1 MRNHIL
7 TILTLLTL
15 SIGLSQEEVTNTNSF
30 TLQEA
35 IDFALKNNYS
45 AINADRDLIDARKQK
60 WETIAT
66 GLPQITGAIGYQNQL
81 KQPVSLLPAAAF
93 DNTQSTI
100 DVVNDYFDAT
110 QTNFDINTPDGFIP
124 IVFGTQHSATATAT
138 LRQQIFDGSYI
149 VGVQATKAF
158 LSYSQNN
165 KEKTSLEVRKA
176 VTEAY
181 GNVLLAEESVSIF
194 EKNKANLE
202 KNLFETTKI
211 YENGLGDEESVE
223 QLQIT
228 LSSVDN
234 QLKNAVRLK
243 DITLQMLN
251 LVMGIAIDAPTQ
263 LEENL
268 DDLAQ
273 NQIDF
278 GLIESDFN
286 LENNVDFKLA
296 MNLNEQRYFEHKLAK
311 SKALPTLNAFIN
323 YGTSGFGNEFDF
335 FSSNQQWFDSSVLGF
350 DLSIPIFS
358 SGRRSASTARA
369 KIALEKAK
377 TQLSEAEEQIR
388 LQLESSRSNYI
399 LAIEQYETA
408 KSNLNLA
415 ERIETKNQIKYAEG
429 LASSFELRQ
438 AQTQLY
444 DAQQTYLQSMV
455 EVINKKT
462 ELETI
467 LNNKS

>member
-1 MRNHIL
+1 MRNHNL
-7 TILTLLTL
+7 TFLVLFVL
-15 SIGLSQEEVTNTNSF
+15 SFGYAQEEVTDTNSF

-45 AINADRDLIDARKQK
+45 AINADRDLIDAQKQK
-60 WETIAT
+60 WEVIAT
-66 GLPQITGAIGYQNQL
+66 GLPQITGGVSYQNQL
-81 KQPVSLLPAAAF
+81 KQPVSVIPAEIFGGEPGTFA
-93 DNTQSTI
+93 
-100 DVVNDYFDAT
+100 DVVFGQP
-110 QTNFDINTPDGFIP
+110 QT
-124 IVFGTQHSATATAT
+124 ATATAT

-149 VGVQATKAF
+149 VGVQATKSF
-158 LSYSQNN
+158 LSFSRNN
-165 KEKTSLEVRKA
+165 KEKTGLEVQKA

-181 GNVLLAEESVSIF
+181 GNVLLAQESVSIF

-202 KNLFETTKI
+202 KNLFETTRI

-228 LSSVDN
+228 LSSVEN

-243 DITLQMLN
+243 GITLQMLN
-251 LVMGIAIDAPTQ
+251 LVMGIAIDAPTK

-273 NQIDF
+273 KQIDF
-278 GLIESDFN
+278 GLLESEFN
-286 LENNVDFKLA
+286 IENNVDFKLA
-296 MNLNEQRYFEHKLAK
+296 TNLNEQRYFEWKLAK
-311 SKALPTLNAFIN
+311 SRALPTLNSFIN
-323 YGTSGFGNEFDF
+323 YGASSFADGFDF
-335 FSSNQQWFDSSVLGF
+335 FDSDQRWFDSSILGF

-358 SGRRSASTARA
+358 SGRRSAGTARA

-388 LQLESSRSNYI
+388 LQLESSKSNYI

-408 KSNLNLA
+408 KENLKLA
-415 ERIETKNQIKYAEG
+415 ERIENKNQIKYAEG

-462 ELETI
+462 VLETI

>member
-1 MRNHIL
+1 MRNSLL
-7 TILTLLTL
+7 TFLTLFTI
-15 SIGLSQEEVTNTNSF
+15 SMGISQEEVKKPDSF

-45 AINADRDLIDARKQK
+45 AINADRDLIDAQKQK
-60 WETIAT
+60 WETIAS
-66 GLPQITGAIGYQNQL
+66 GLPQISGAIGYQNQL
-81 KQPVSLLPAAAF
+81 IQPVAQIPAEF
-93 DNTQSTI
+93 FGGEPGS
-100 DVVNDYFDAT
+100 F
-110 QTNFDINTPDGFIP
+110 QTV
-124 IVFGTQHSATATAT
+124 VFGQPQQASATAT
-138 LRQQIFDGSYI
+138 LSQQIFDGSYI

-158 LSYSQNN
+158 LSYSANN
-165 KEKTSLEVRKA
+165 KEKTDLEVRKA

-181 GNVLLAEESVSIF
+181 GNVLLAGESVSIF

-211 YENGLGDEESVE
+211 FENGLGDEESVE

-234 QLKNAVRLK
+234 QLKNAIRLK
-243 DITLQMLN
+243 EITLQMLN
-251 LVMGIAIDAPTQ
+251 LVMGMSIDNSTQ

-273 NQIDF
+273 TKIDL
-278 GLIESDFN
+278 GVLESNFT
-286 LENNVDFKLA
+286 LENNVDYKLA
-296 MNLNEQRYFEHKLAK
+296 TNLNEQRYFELKLAK
-311 SKALPTLNAFIN
+311 SRALPTLNAFVN
-323 YGTSGFGNEFDF
+323 YGANSFGDGFDF
-335 FSSNQQWFDSSVLGF
+335 LDNGQPWFEASVLGF

-377 TQLSEAEEQIR
+377 TQLTEAEQQIR
-388 LQLESSRSNYI
+388 LQLESSKSNYI

-415 ERIETKNQIKYAEG
+415 ERIENKNQIKYNEG

-444 DAQQTYLQSMV
+444 DAQQNYLQSMV

>member
-1 MRNHIL
+1 MQSL
-7 TILTLLTL
+7 KLLL
-15 SIGLSQEEVTNTNSF
+15 IAFLIGSWSYGQEQTSTF
-30 TLQEA
+30 TLEEA
-35 IDFALKNNYS
+35 IAYALENNYS
-45 AINADRDLIDARKQK
+45 AINADRDVRDAEKQK
-60 WETIAT
+60 WETIAA

-81 KQPVSLLPAAAF
+81 IQPVSQIPAEF
-93 DNTQSTI
+93 FGGEPGTFQN
-100 DVVNDYFDAT
+100 V
-110 QTNFDINTPDGFIP
+110 
-124 IVFGTQHSATATAT
+124 VFGQPQSAVASAT

-149 VGVQATKAF
+149 VGVQATKSF
-158 LSYSQNN
+158 LSYSANN
-165 KEKTSLEVRKA
+165 KEKTQLEIRKA

-181 GNVLLAEESVSIF
+181 GNVLLAAESVQIL
-194 EKNKANLE
+194 EKNIENLE

-228 LSSVDN
+228 LSSVQN
-234 QLKNAVRLK
+234 QLKNGIRLK
-243 DITLQMLN
+243 EITLQMLN
-251 LVMGIAIDAPTQ
+251 LVMGIAIDTPTQ

-268 DDLAQ
+268 DVLTQ
-273 NQIDF
+273 QQIDL
-278 GLIESDFN
+278 GLMDSDFN

-296 MNLNEQRYFEHKLAK
+296 LNLNEQRYFEWKLAR
-311 SKALPTLNAFIN
+311 SRALPTLNAFAN
-323 YGTSGFGNEFDF
+323 YGANSFGDSFTFFD
-335 FSSNQQWFDSSVLGF
+335 NGQNWFEQSIVGV

-358 SGRRSASTARA
+358 SGKRSASTARA

-377 TQLSEAEEQIR
+377 TQLTEAEEQIR
-388 LQLESSRSNYI
+388 LQLKSARSNYI
-399 LAIEQYETA
+399 LAIEQYGTSKA
-408 KSNLNLA
+408 NLNLA
-415 ERIETKNQIKYAEG
+415 ERIENKNQIKYSEG

-462 ELETI
+462 ALETL